1 MMIGGHVAHQAVQ
14 RLEVAEEK
22 VKKREEIL
30 KERKIKKSTS
40 PSGNNP
46 KPKEEVEYHET
57 MGLQNAYHLAV
68 SCPHPKLLACL
79 ESHKIYAD

>member
-1 MMIGGHVAHQAVQ
+1 V
-14 RLEVAEEK
+14 
-22 VKKREEIL
+22 L
-30 KERKIKKSTS
+30 KERKVKKDSS
-40 PSGNNP
+40 SNQLKNNNA
-46 KPKEEVEYHET
+46 KPKEESEYHET